1 MSNKIGLYLR
11 SLALMLLLLQ
21 MMGSM
26 PVRAQESSNPQS
38 LASKVIT
45 SIPYYPDSKLGITAR
60 MTELLGYWDAHGYP
74 NLVAG
79 QTTTVTPEIQALSAQ
94 LADLSEILIDSHPGL
109 TGNALMQ
116 VISEHG
122 YSAVAQTYIAYPTKH
137 NGDTIWALIRSELDH
152 GRPLLNWSCDPPD
165 PSEEAVRPSLIL
177 GYRNYPT
184 ASSRQILIRNDTM
197 QGKPHWVG
205 YQIGAADHTAVYE
218 LHTLQI
224 VSAPAR

>member
-1 MSNKIGLYLR
+1 MNKKMWLFLP
-11 SLALMLLLLQ
+11 SLALMLMLLQ
-21 MMGSM
+21 ILGSM
-26 PVRAQESSNPQS
+26 PVRAQAPSKPHL

-74 NLVAG
+74 NLIAG

-109 TGNALMQ
+109 TGQALVQ
-116 VISEHG
+116 VISAHG
-122 YSAVAQTYIAYPTKH
+122 YSAVAQTYIAYPTRH
-137 NGDTIWALIRSELDH
+137 NEDAIWALIRSELDH

-165 PSEEAVRPSLIL
+165 PSEEAVRPALIL

-184 ASSRQILIRNDTM
+184 ASSRQILIRNDTL

-224 VSAPAR
+224 VSKPAR